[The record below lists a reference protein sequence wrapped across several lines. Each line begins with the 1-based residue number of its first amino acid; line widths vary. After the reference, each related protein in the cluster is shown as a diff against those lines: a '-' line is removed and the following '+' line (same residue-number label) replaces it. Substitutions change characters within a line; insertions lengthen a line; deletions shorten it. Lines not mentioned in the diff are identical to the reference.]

1 MNKKIITHGII
12 ITAIIAAVFVAAA
25 LTPTVKEA
33 KAAEPSVI
41 KNLAKVDFENKIP
54 VSGTIMIADND
65 IPLAA
70 TPFESSSINPFELVF
85 VLVSVLLIGI
95 LGFEV
100 YRDRMTRRIS

>member
-25 LTPTVKEA
+25 LTPAVKEA
-33 KAAEPSVI
+33 QAAEPSAI
-41 KNLAKVDFENKIP
+41 INLAKVDFENKIP
-54 VSGTIMIADND
+54 VAGTKMIADND

-70 TPFESSSINPFELVF
+70 TPFESSTGNSLELVL
-85 VLVSVLLIGI
+85 VMVSVLLTGI